1 MDFFFFFFDISKAF
15 GRVWHEAVIFKL
27 RSSGIF
33 DSLLCL
39 FNNFFSEK
47 FQRVVLN
54 AKRLNGGRC

>member
-1 MDFFFFFFDISKAF
+1 MDFIFFFDISKAF

-27 RSSGIF
+27 QSSGIF

-39 FNNFFSEK
+39 FNIFFSEK